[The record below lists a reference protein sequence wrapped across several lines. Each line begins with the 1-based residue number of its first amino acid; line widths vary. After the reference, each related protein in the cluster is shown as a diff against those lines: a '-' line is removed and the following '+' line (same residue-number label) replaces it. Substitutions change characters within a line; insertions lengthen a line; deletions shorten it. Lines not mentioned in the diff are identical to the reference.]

1 MDELYKQ
8 EVLELTE
15 LLKNDEEWEDL
26 RNILIQKGFNLSKTV
41 LVSFVEDDKGN
52 EYGAEHHIQRPRA
65 VLKFL

>member
-41 LVSFVEDDKGN
+41 LVF
-52 EYGAEHHIQRPRA
+52 ICRR
-65 VLKFL
+65 

>member
-26 RNILIQKGFNLSKTV
+26 RNIKNIKKGKSHYKSSIPF
-41 LVSFVEDDKGN
+41 
-52 EYGAEHHIQRPRA
+52 
-65 VLKFL
+65 

>member
-26 RNILIQKGFNLSKTV
+26 RNILIQKGFNLSI
-41 LVSFVEDDKGN
+41 GINQNN
-52 EYGAEHHIQRPRA
+52 E
-65 VLKFL
+65 